1 MVVATARAAAVSPG
15 RARRRQGDRKGG
27 GQPPT
32 PRPSSPAAW
41 TTTFRSDPVRYVET
55 RTDGPR
61 AAPVLVSQA
70 SGAIPGTAGRPS
82 PNRLD
87 FVNGTEARRRS
98 PLSL

>member
-1 MVVATARAAAVSPG
+1 MVAATARAAAVSPG

-55 RTDGPR
+55 RAGGPR
-61 AAPVLVSQA
+61 AARFRVASIWSNYQHGPATVPGHALFRERHRGPQA
-70 SGAIPGTAGRPS
+70 IAA
-82 PNRLD
+82 L
-87 FVNGTEARRRS
+87 
-98 PLSL
+98 